1 MSGSASPKE
10 TLVPP
15 AEPRALESPSG
26 LPEQT
31 RFQTPDLRRLT
42 LSETRARPLA
52 AGAVREP
59 GSERNCRAEP
69 RVRARS
75 FRGRG
80 RGRTCARRFLPSR
93 SKRWRWWHGGC
104 GSGGPPQAAGLP
116 GVSYQRPWGRGGRL
130 RGRCLFR
137 LGPRRVLA
145 GSPAGL
151 GGGRRRV
158 FKAAAPPGLG
168 VQISGR

>member
-31 RFQTPDLRRLT
+31 RIQTPDLRRLT

-80 RGRTCARRFLPSR
+80 RGRTCAR